1 MPPTYH
7 LAPADDFQ
15 DASNSNEANNFV
27 YNTPISGGGTS
38 GATSGTTSGAT
49 SGTTSGTTSGATSG
63 TTSGTTSGATNSNV
77 DFNTIS
83 SPTTTTS
90 NLSGGLPISGG
101 GVGSSETE
109 TETKTKPIIAKQSLL
124 DKWKK
129 LSNIN
134 KFFII
139 VAIAGASYGGYQHFK
154 KK

>member
-38 GATSGTTSGAT
+38 GA
-49 SGTTSGTTSGATSG
+49 TSGTTSGATSG